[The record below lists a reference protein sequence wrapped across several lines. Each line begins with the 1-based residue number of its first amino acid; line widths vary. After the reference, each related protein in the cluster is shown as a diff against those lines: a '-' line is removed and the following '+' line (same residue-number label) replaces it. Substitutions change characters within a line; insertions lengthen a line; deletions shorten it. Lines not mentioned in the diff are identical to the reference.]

1 VAGEQPLVGRQPEVA
16 TLRAALDRLGAGSG
30 DLVQVTGE
38 PGIGKTRLLSVL
50 ADQAADRGCAVF
62 TGRAA
67 EFERQL
73 PFAVVVDALSEGVE
87 RLAALPAADRPAL
100 GDDVLRL
107 LGTVF
112 PALPTDGAELRDIER
127 YRLHRAVRALLE
139 ALTPPAGL
147 VLTLDDLHWA
157 DEGSVEL
164 LGHLIRHPPRAPV
177 LLAVAYRPRQ
187 LTGRA
192 AGVVDSAN
200 ATRIAVGPLKWTDS
214 AVLLPPELGRAERA
228 ALYDASGGNPFY
240 LEELVRLG
248 EPGGEDPLAA
258 ELATL
263 PPASLAVLR
272 AAAIAGDEFD
282 VELVAAIAN
291 VPVADVFAAVDV
303 LAAHDLVR
311 PVAGTARFTHRHPLV
326 RGAVYRSAGAGWRI
340 IAHRRAA
347 AVLKERGA
355 PATVRAQHLER
366 SADVG
371 DEDALEVLLEA
382 ARLTMPTTPASAAH
396 WLEVALRLLPDQA
409 STLERRLGLLAQ
421 RARALGVTGRF
432 AEARD
437 VLHQVLGLTPL
448 DATAQRIQVVMFC
461 AVLERLLGRFAEAR
475 ALLLTEM
482 ERQPDPDTPG
492 ANLLRYELGLSGMLA
507 GDWDTEQT
515 WTDEVLASARRQQ
528 DPVQV
533 AAALGLA
540 ASADFLRGRP
550 IQACEAK
557 MTEAARLVD
566 GLTDADLA
574 PRLDAL
580 IWLGMIEM
588 YSDRHAD
595 AHRHLTRGL
604 ALAAATGQDH
614 QVVYLR
620 TLLGTVLAG
629 MGRLREAADMLDDAI
644 ELAQLTGSDEQ
655 LTMALTQR
663 AWVMSWHEDPQEA
676 VRMADRAVAAAGP
689 GKDWFAAMAPAI
701 RAQALHFAGDPAGCI
716 RALLEAGGGVD
727 LPAMDVPS
735 RISWYQLLAEAEVA
749 RGTPRNA
756 RQWAMR
762 AERLAAVLDSPRRR
776 GFARL
781 ATAYSLLHSDA
792 AAAATIAAEAAGH
805 FRDAGDQVFVGRSL
819 LLAGQALADLGD
831 LDRARSRLAKA
842 IELFTRSGA
851 RLFVEQAERA
861 RRRPGARRADRGGE
875 RGGGSPT
882 DLSVLTERE
891 RTVAEL
897 VAVGHSNREI
907 AARLYLSPKTVEAH
921 LSRIYHKLGVA
932 SRAGLAGIVGHQT

>member
-1 VAGEQPLVGRQPEVA
+1 VAGEQPLVGRQPELA

-50 ADQAADRGCAVF
+50 AGQAADRDCAVF

-73 PFAVVVDALSEGVE
+73 PFAMVVDALSEGVE

-100 GDDVLRL
+100 GDDALRL

-112 PALPTDGAELRDIER
+112 PALPADGAELRDVER

-147 VLTLDDLHWA
+147 VLALDDLHWA

-164 LGHLIRHPPRAPV
+164 LGHLIRHPPRTPV
-177 LLAVAYRPRQ
+177 LLLVAYRPRQ
-187 LTGRA
+187 LTGRT

-200 ATRIAVGPLKWTDS
+200 ATRIALGPLKWSDS
-214 AVLLPPELGRAERA
+214 AILLPPELGRAERT

-248 EPGGEDPLAA
+248 EPGREDPLAA

-291 VPVADVFAAVDV
+291 VPVADVFAAADV
-303 LAAHDLVR
+303 LADHDLVR
-311 PVAGTARFTHRHPLV
+311 PVTGTARFTHRHPLV

-432 AEARD
+432 AESRD

-448 DATAQRIQVVMFC
+448 DATGQRIQVVMFC

-475 ALLLTEM
+475 ALLLAEL
-482 ERQPDPDTPG
+482 ERQPDPDSPG

-629 MGRLREAADMLDDAI
+629 IGRLREAAEVLDDAI

-735 RISWYQLLAEAEVA
+735 RISWYELLAEAEVA

-762 AERLAAVLDSPRRR
+762 AERLAAMLDSPRRR
-776 GFARL
+776 GYARL

-831 LDRARSRLAKA
+831 LDRARNRLAKA
-842 IELFTRSGA
+842 IELFNRSGA
-851 RLFVEQAERA
+851 RLFAEQAERA

-891 RTVAEL
+891 LTVAEL
-897 VAVGHSNREI
+897 VAAGHSNREI

-932 SRAGLAGIVGHQT
+932 SRAGLAGMVGHQT